1 MKSKSKPSRLK
12 TLFLAT
18 RPNHLVAGAAPV
30 IVGSCLGY
38 AVDGS
43 FDVLLFA
50 LALPAIMLLQAGANM
65 ANDYFDHVSKN
76 DWVNKNPTPFS
87 GGSRFIQQGL
97 LSPKAMLL
105 AALAALAFGSALG
118 VVILIL
124 TQSVFILVLGLLGVL
139 GGYFYTAR
147 PIQLGY
153 RSVGEFV
160 IFLLFG
166 LFPVYGAYYLQTQ
179 RIDTVALVPGVL
191 VGILI
196 FLVILVNEFPDVTAD
211 AAVNKKTLIV
221 VLGVETSAWIY
232 RVALI
237 ASFVIAVAAAFL
249 YPPMLYAGLLYLLT
263 LPAAI
268 AVLKA
273 VNIKN
278 LAKPGQYK
286 ASQITVIIHTIGSL
300 TLAAGFIV
308 SGIFDHPA

>member
-1 MKSKSKPSRLK
+1 MKSKSKPSKLK
-12 TLFLAT
+12 TLFLAM

-30 IVGSCLGY
+30 IVGSSLGY

-43 FDVLLFA
+43 FNVLLFA

-65 ANDYFDHVSKN
+65 ANDYFDHLSQN

-87 GGSRFIQQGL
+87 GGSRFIQKGV

-105 AALAALAFGSALG
+105 AALAVLAFGCALG

-124 TQSVFILVLGLLGVL
+124 TRSIFVLILGLAGVL
-139 GGYFYTAR
+139 GGFFYTAG
-147 PIQLGY
+147 PIRLGY
-153 RSVGEFV
+153 RTVGEFV

-166 LFPVYGAYYLQTQ
+166 LLPVYGAYYLQTQ
-179 RIDTVALVPGVL
+179 RIDAVPFVPAIL

-196 FLVILVNEFPDVTAD
+196 FLVILVNEFPDVAAD

-221 VLGVETSAWIY
+221 VLGVPASAWIY

-237 ASFVIAVAAAFL
+237 ASFVIAIAAAAL
-249 YPPMLYAGLLYLLT
+249 YRPMFYAGLFYLLT

-268 AVLKA
+268 GALKA
-273 VNIKN
+273 ANKED

-286 ASQITVIIHTIGSL
+286 ASQITVLVHTIGSA
-300 TLAAGFIV
+300 TLAAGFIL
-308 SGIFDHPA
+308 SGLFDQPG